1 MADLNFQIN
10 VQGNAGEA
18 VGSLKKQLREAQQD
32 VVALS
37 DKFGATSEEAVKAAK
52 KAAELRDRIGD
63 AKALTDSFNPDAKF
77 KALTSSLA
85 GVAGGFSAVQGAI
98 GLFGTESKN
107 VEKALLK
114 VQSAMAISQGLQS
127 IGESIDSFKNLKTV
141 IVDVASKA
149 FGSLK
154 AAIVSTGIGLLVVA
168 LGLLVANFDKVKKAV
183 LNLVP
188 GLAQVGEFF
197 GKLVN
202 SVTDFIGVTS
212 EAERQLEKLQ
222 KTTARGNEEINARI
236 KLLQAQGGKEKEIYA
251 ESQKAIENDLNV
263 YRQSIKVKGQLTE
276 EEAKKFR
283 ELKNEQEVLRLT
295 EQKRIEDLNKKEAED
310 NRKKYEEQQRLE
322 KEKRDK
328 AIKDEEEYLK
338 NQKDRADQ
346 RRKDIAKDQED
357 IDKENEDKKEQQK
370 KDDADL
376 LDRLTQRGVVSIKVA
391 EDTIQANQD
400 IEQSKIALS
409 ELEKQKQEEQVNLA
423 MQSLDIL
430 SGLVDKN
437 SAAGKAIAVSQ
448 AIINTYQGASK
459 AIAQGGTFG
468 PILAAATIAA
478 GMLNVKKIVSTK
490 IPSAKGS
497 GDVGG
502 GSVPTISAS
511 APVQPQLPQA
521 QTTNLSSSTINAL
534 GNQAI
539 KAYVVETDVTSN
551 QQRIKAIQQRAR
563 FD

>member
-52 KAAELRDRIGD
+52 RAAELRDRIGD